1 MITPL
6 QSKDTTY
13 YRVHLGNFSNRT
25 AAEEMAKQISQAGY
39 SVIIM
44 EK

>member
-1 MITPL
+1 
-6 QSKDTTY
+6 
-13 YRVHLGNFSNRT
+13 VHLGTFSSRSS
-25 AAEEMAKQISQAGY
+25 AEEQARQVSQAGY

>member
-1 MITPL
+1 
-6 QSKDTTY
+6 
-13 YRVHLGNFSNRT
+13 VHLGNVSSRAD
-25 AAEEMAKQISQAGY
+25 AAQRARQISQAGY